1 MFPCNVSLWCCMH
14 GFCSWR
20 WQKPDKFSVTDPWK
34 SMCVIPVH
42 AAAKCSHTWKQVITS
57 QVVNVRHLQAE
68 WLLVGFHVSWC
79 LLTVNRIIP
88 HSESLK
94 MTRSWEKQRS
104 VGPETYAL
112 VKFMCVVRN
121 VRVRLES
128 VASANVLQLLRD
140 FGWCSVQLLCHTFL
154 LVRVHA
160 VKLLTQISIN
170 HILEKMT
177 EFVFVILKYFLI
189 NRFRSWN
196 YIIKI
201 RRMCKN
207 NPNLDWEVVGSKAEM
222 VSATKRRKLWAHMH
236 L

>member
-1 MFPCNVSLWCCMH
+1 MLTHLKAGYYITGGQRETLTSRVASCRFPCKLVSAHSKPHNTSFWITKDDSQLGKATICGSWNVSIGKIHVCC
-14 GFCSWR
+14 
-20 WQKPDKFSVTDPWK
+20 
-34 SMCVIPVH
+34 
-42 AAAKCSHTWKQVITS
+42 AKCP
-57 QVVNVRHLQAE
+57 
-68 WLLVGFHVSWC
+68 C
-79 LLTVNRIIP
+79 
-88 HSESLK
+88 
-94 MTRSWEKQRS
+94 
-104 VGPETYAL
+104 
-112 VKFMCVVRN
+112 
-121 VRVRLES
+121 VRLES

-160 VKLLTQISIN
+160 VKLLAQISIN